1 MSGFFEVIDVP
12 ERRVVQ
18 YKRVSSSGSNVV
30 YIADESILGAALD
43 EMPYADKTGLAIVSG
58 FSGTNYELPYLPDAG
73 AVYIS
78 TQPLDSVVGDTLTA
92 EAKAG
97 KAPYSVK
104 WYKDGMQVVNI
115 PDSTF
120 SLKVLEAGEYFMVVT
135 DADGAQAFSKAV
147 AVSKEGVE

>member
-1 MSGFFEVIDVP
+1 MSGFFEVTDVP

-18 YKRVSSSGSNVV
+18 YKRVASSGGNVV
-30 YIADESILGAALD
+30 YIADESVLGAALD
-43 EMPYADKTGLAIVSG
+43 EMPYADKTGLAVTSG
-58 FSGTNYELPYLPDAG
+58 FAGTNYELPYLPDVG

-78 TQPLDSVVGDTLTA
+78 TQPVDSVVGDTLAA

-97 KAPYSVK
+97 KSPYSVK

-120 SLKVLEAGEYFMVVT
+120 SLKVLEAGQYFLTVT
-135 DADGAQAFSKAV
+135 DSDGVQ
-147 AVSKEGVE
+147 AVSKAATVSAAKAD

>member
-1 MSGFFEVIDVP
+1 MSGFFLVTDIP

-18 YKRVSSSGSNVV
+18 YKRTNITFGDGNSFV
-30 YIADESILGAALD
+30 YIEDESKLGDPIDA
-43 EMPYADKTGLAIVSG
+43 MPYADKTGLSG
-58 FSGTNYELPYLPDAG
+58 SAGTTYEVPYLPDAG

-78 TQPLDSVVGDTLTA
+78 TQPVDSVVGDTLTA

>member
-1 MSGFFEVIDVP
+1 MSGFFEVTDVP

-18 YKRVSSSGSNVV
+18 YKRVASSGSNVV
-30 YIADESILGAALD
+30 YIEDESILGAALD
-43 EMPYADKTGLAIVSG
+43 EMPYADKTGLAVTSG
-58 FSGTNYELPYLPDAG
+58 FAGTNYELPYLPDVG

-78 TQPLDSVVGDTLTA
+78 TQPVDSVVGDKLTA

-120 SLKVLEAGEYFMVVT
+120 SLKVLEAGQYFLTVT
-135 DADGAQAFSKAV
+135 DADGVQSVSKAATV
-147 AVSKEGVE
+147 TTVRTD